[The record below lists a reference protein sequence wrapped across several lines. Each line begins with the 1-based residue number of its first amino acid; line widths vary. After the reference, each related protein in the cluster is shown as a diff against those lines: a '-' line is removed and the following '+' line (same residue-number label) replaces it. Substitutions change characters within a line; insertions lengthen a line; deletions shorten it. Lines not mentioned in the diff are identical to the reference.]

1 MPVRAECQGPLTGPD
16 SGVDG
21 HTSIGPRS
29 TQWLGD
35 LSKGLG
41 KGEHKRGLAPPLFFA
56 LRLFPLGA
64 QEQTVE
70 VVLGDALIGAA
81 VLEEEIG

>member
-1 MPVRAECQGPLTGPD
+1 MATLRSGQGPHNDGATFPKGRARENT
-16 SGVDG
+16 SGG
-21 HTSIGPRS
+21 WR
-29 TQWLGD
+29 L
-35 LSKGLG
+35 
-41 KGEHKRGLAPPLFFA
+41 RFFLA
-56 LRLFPLGA
+56 LGA

>member
-1 MPVRAECQGPLTGPD
+1 MATLRSGQGPHNGYATFP
-16 SGVDG
+16 
-21 HTSIGPRS
+21 
-29 TQWLGD
+29 
-35 LSKGLG
+35 KGSG

-56 LRLFPLGA
+56 LGP